1 VNSVGRMI
9 GIAIIGVIATVLA
22 IVAGRAESDAF
33 DPYFG
38 PVPPWTAVVGVSLL
52 ALPVLRGLGDR
63 GWDLWGGDR
72 SEWLL
77 IVAAALA
84 LAAMA
89 IVADLLLRYPE
100 DMNVPAPASLAFYPT
115 IAWVVEVTFHAT
127 PLLGLIVVFGSP
139 DSTADIRFWA
149 MAAAVAAIEA
159 GLQAAYA
166 TTLGTA
172 VFSGVHLLVIGIVQ
186 VYVFRRV
193 GFFPMLGFRLVYYAV
208 WHLAWG
214 AARLQLLW

>member
-1 VNSVGRMI
+1 MVGMS
-9 GIAIIGVIATVLA
+9 GIAITGVIATVLA
-22 IVAGRAESDAF
+22 IVASRAESGSF

-52 ALPVLRGLGDR
+52 AFPVLRGLADR

-77 IVAAALA
+77 IAAAALV
-84 LAAMA
+84 LAAVA
-89 IVADLLLRYPE
+89 IVADLVVRFPE
-100 DMNVPAPASLAFYPT
+100 NMNVPAPASLAFYPT
-115 IAWVVEVTFHAT
+115 IAWVVEVVLHAV
-127 PLLGLIVVFGSP
+127 PLLALIVVFGSP

-159 GLQAAYA
+159 GLQASYA

-172 VFSGVHLLVIGIVQ
+172 VFSGVHLLVVGIVQ
-186 VYVFRRV
+186 VYLFRRV

-214 AARLQLLW
+214 AARLRLLW

>member
-1 VNSVGRMI
+1 MGPVI
-9 GIAIIGVIATVLA
+9 GIAIIGVTATVLA
-22 IVAGRAESDAF
+22 IVAGRAESGAF
-33 DPYFG
+33 DRYFG
-38 PVPPWTAVVGVSLL
+38 PVPPWAAVVGVSLL
-52 ALPVLRGLGDR
+52 AFPVLRGLGDR

-77 IVAAALA
+77 IVAAAVA

-89 IVADLLLRYPE
+89 IAADLLLRFPE

-115 IAWVVEVTFHAT
+115 IAWVVEVAFHAAPILAMIT
-127 PLLGLIVVFGSP
+127 VFGSP
-139 DSTADIRFWA
+139 DSTTDIRFWA

-159 GLQAAYA
+159 GLQAASA
-166 TTLGTA
+166 TRLGTA

-186 VYVFRRV
+186 VYLFRRV

-214 AARLQLLW
+214 AARLRLLR